1 MRMGIRK
8 DISMKKWT
16 IVMAAGVMFCM
27 VSCGQAPETE
37 ENASVTVQELAEDIE
52 ETDIEETDTGES
64 ATGDIAED
72 GTSDGI
78 LEDKA
83 AADEIKGAGETD
95 DTILEGNTEENP
107 VVIEFEEESGS
118 SPEEDTTHSYTYSYQ
133 RPVVTI
139 AGNED
144 AAKKIQ
150 ESIDAEVESFLSY
163 VGSGAL
169 GEIYEEGGPVE
180 PSYDDLTVSVMRADG
195 KVISL
200 QFMDA
205 GYNGGAHGWANVSY
219 RNYFTSTGEE
229 ITFADLGENFRERAI
244 ELVLE
249 KANKM
254 QEEEAIFSE
263 NYADS
268 IPLVVLD
275 GTEDMN
281 EIYATIYDWWD
292 EESALEDSS
301 SNPTYYITEDSFVFV
316 SGQYVLQ
323 PYVGGIID
331 IEIPREEFGDA
342 CTDAIF

>member
-1 MRMGIRK
+1 MRKGIRK

-16 IVMAAGVMFCM
+16 IVLAAGAMLCM

-52 ETDIEETDTGES
+52 ETD
-64 ATGDIAED
+64 AGDIAED
-72 GTSDGI
+72 GTSDGMP
-78 LEDKA
+78 EDGA
-83 AADEIKGAGETD
+83 EADEIKETGAGE
-95 DTILEGNTEENP
+95 DTIPEGDTEENP

-118 SPEEDTTHSYTYSYQ
+118 SPAEDATHSYTYSYQ

-139 AGNED
+139 AGNEE

-150 ESIDAEVESFLSY
+150 ESIDVEVESFLSY

-169 GEIYEEGGPVE
+169 GEVFEDGPAE
-180 PSYDDLTVSVMRADG
+180 PAYDNLTVSVMRADG

-200 QFMDA
+200 QFMDE
-205 GYNGGAHGWANVSY
+205 GYNGGAHGWANVTY
-219 RNYFTSTGEE
+219 RNYFTSTGKE

-254 QEEEAIFSE
+254 QEEEAVFFE
-263 NYADS
+263 DYADG
-268 IPLVVLD
+268 IPLIVLD

-281 EIYATIYDWWD
+281 EIYAAIYDWWD
-292 EESALEDSS
+292 EESALEDSGS
-301 SNPTYYITEDSFVFV
+301 YPTYYITEDSFVFV
-316 SGQYVLQ
+316 SGQYALQ
-323 PYVGGIID
+323 PYAGGIID

-342 CTDAIF
+342 CTGDIF

>member
-1 MRMGIRK
+1 
-8 DISMKKWT
+8 MKKWI
-16 IVMAAGVMFCM
+16 IVMAAAGAMLCM
-27 VSCGQAPETE
+27 VSCGRTSETE
-37 ENASVTVQELAEDIE
+37 EDVSVTVQELAEDIE
-52 ETDIEETDTGES
+52 ETD
-64 ATGDIAED
+64 AGDIAED
-72 GTSDGI
+72 GTSDGMP
-78 LEDKA
+78 EDGM
-83 AADEIKGAGETD
+83 AADEIKGTGTGE
-95 DTILEGNTEENP
+95 DTIPEGDTEENMEENP

-118 SPEEDTTHSYTYSYQ
+118 SPAEDTTHSYTYSYQ

-139 AGNED
+139 AENEE

-169 GEIYEEGGPVE
+169 GEIYEDGGPAE
-180 PSYDDLTVSVMRADG
+180 PAYDNLTVSVMRADG

-200 QFMDA
+200 QFMDE

-254 QEEEAIFSE
+254 QEEEAVFFE
-263 NYADS
+263 DYADG
-268 IPLVVLD
+268 IPLIVLD

-281 EIYATIYDWWD
+281 EIYAAIYDWWD

-301 SNPTYYITEDSFVFV
+301 SYPTYYITEDSFVFV
-316 SGQYVLQ
+316 SGQYALQ
-323 PYVGGIID
+323 PYAGGIID
-331 IEIPREEFGDA
+331 IEIPHEEFGDA
-342 CTDAIF
+342 CTGDIF